1 MVGGDAPSH
10 KGEAAR
16 AECPLHRTS
25 RIHPGDMNGGGEG
38 RSTHHRHSTTVAGG
52 QRRPPLEATRVR
64 TGRPPRRRDTH
75 ATYLEDTWGA
85 RGLDDAATTR
95 QIDGNRWQ
103 QQHGLGGFGNDRI
116 RHSSHFSLL
125 SSPLQC
131 PLRAQRFHS
140 ALSWRS
146 SARGG
151 GASVSDESSP
161 LFLFFSFSAHGH
173 EPGHTRTRT
182 PPSH

>member
-85 RGLDDAATTR
+85 RGLDDAANDNETDSEREENDSGRWGQVGRRWDLTVGL
-95 QIDGNRWQ
+95 DGGRAGQ
-103 QQHGLGGFGNDRI
+103 SGG
-116 RHSSHFSLL
+116 
-125 SSPLQC
+125 
-131 PLRAQRFHS
+131 
-140 ALSWRS
+140 W
-146 SARGG
+146 
-151 GASVSDESSP
+151 
-161 LFLFFSFSAHGH
+161 
-173 EPGHTRTRT
+173 
-182 PPSH
+182 